1 MSKSENKQIL
11 ISCKKEF
18 IYKFIT
24 SIAIV
29 ILLLIIPILYSK
41 AIDYISYNAFKKAIV
56 ILIIFGVITLIYR
69 FFEIINQ
76 KAYYKLYSKLYYNY
90 MNLGLVKTCNNS
102 LYSLSRF
109 SLSEYSNILTEDFEY
124 LSDYYSTLI
133 IRGVEILQFIY
144 IIIYFFFIN
153 KTIGLIT
160 LISSIGVIILLLYY
174 NKYIVKTNEL
184 RKDYNDERVSIL
196 QEVFLSIKEI
206 KGFNMLKKIKKNIDD
221 VINNYILWNNKLNI
235 DKYNI
240 RQIALLIVDVFKVIC
255 LIYCVYLINGSYITI
270 GVITIVYS
278 YYTKLSDLFASIILL
293 NENISNVRVANRRIF
308 KLFQY
313 AQDNPNN
320 LENNNDISGHITFD
334 DVLYGSRNNPTLNH
348 VSFDIKPNTYNVLTG
363 DERACHG
370 IFELLLSYNRK
381 HSGNIYIDDVE
392 IEKYSKEDISNN
404 INFIMLPI
412 IFFNKSIKDN
422 LLLFDSNFDNIVSV
436 CKYLDIHD
444 EILKYKDGYSTILN
458 HNASNISNDLKY
470 MLSFAKIFLKKS
482 KIILIDDFLPYLTKK
497 RKEQVINILND
508 LKKEHTILFITK
520 NKSII
525 DNKEV
530 DNILFINKASFV
542 MLEPCVLMKK
552 NCPLFLEFYKNI

>member
-1 MSKSENKQIL
+1 M
-11 ISCKKEF
+11 
-18 IYKFIT
+18 
-24 SIAIV
+24 
-29 ILLLIIPILYSK
+29 LLIT
-41 AIDYISYNAFKKAIV
+41 
-56 ILIIFGVITLIYR
+56 IFFG
-69 FFEIINQ
+69 
-76 KAYYKLYSKLYYNY
+76 
-90 MNLGLVKTCNNS
+90 
-102 LYSLSRF
+102 
-109 SLSEYSNILTEDFEY
+109 
-124 LSDYYSTLI
+124 
-133 IRGVEILQFIY
+133 
-144 IIIYFFFIN
+144 
-153 KTIGLIT
+153 
-160 LISSIGVIILLLYY
+160 
-174 NKYIVKTNEL
+174 
-184 RKDYNDERVSIL
+184 
-196 QEVFLSIKEI
+196 
-206 KGFNMLKKIKKNIDD
+206 
-221 VINNYILWNNKLNI
+221 KLNI

-240 RQIALLIVDVFKVIC
+240 RQIALLIVDIFKVIC

-334 DVLYGSRNNPTLNH
+334 DVLYGSRNNPTLNY

-392 IEKYSKEDISNN
+392 IEKYSKENISNN

-412 IFFNKSIKDN
+412 VFFNKSIKDN
-422 LLLFDSNFDNIVSV
+422 LLLFDSNFDNIVSD

-458 HNASNISNDLKY
+458 HNASNISDDLKY

-530 DNILFINKASFV
+530 DNILFIHKASFV
-542 MLEPCVLMKK
+542 MLESCVLMKK

>member
-1 MSKSENKQIL
+1 
-11 ISCKKEF
+11 
-18 IYKFIT
+18 
-24 SIAIV
+24 
-29 ILLLIIPILYSK
+29 
-41 AIDYISYNAFKKAIV
+41 
-56 ILIIFGVITLIYR
+56 
-69 FFEIINQ
+69 
-76 KAYYKLYSKLYYNY
+76 
-90 MNLGLVKTCNNS
+90 
-102 LYSLSRF
+102 
-109 SLSEYSNILTEDFEY
+109 
-124 LSDYYSTLI
+124 
-133 IRGVEILQFIY
+133 
-144 IIIYFFFIN
+144 
-153 KTIGLIT
+153 
-160 LISSIGVIILLLYY
+160 
-174 NKYIVKTNEL
+174 
-184 RKDYNDERVSIL
+184 
-196 QEVFLSIKEI
+196 
-206 KGFNMLKKIKKNIDD
+206 MLKKIKKNIDD

-240 RQIALLIVDVFKVIC
+240 RQIALLIVDIFKVIC

-348 VSFDIKPNTYNVLTG
+348 VSFDIKPN
-363 DERACHG
+363 
-370 IFELLLSYNRK
+370 
-381 HSGNIYIDDVE
+381 IYIDDVE
-392 IEKYSKEDISNN
+392 IEKYSKENISNN

-412 IFFNKSIKDN
+412 VFFNKSIKDN

-458 HNASNISNDLKY
+458 HNASNISDDLKY

-530 DNILFINKASFV
+530 DNILFIHKASFV
-542 MLEPCVLMKK
+542 MLESCVLMKK